1 MEHEGMVHALE
12 ETWRVLRPS
21 GLMVDLRPLSEEI
34 RVEIETAPEAR
45 IIVGELDESDWVED
59 DLAAER
65 AAGEAIGNG
74 WFRLAEQQRFDF
86 RWYFESLDELV
97 DYAGE
102 KWDDRVDDVI
112 LTHAAER
119 LAALPETAR
128 LCVRKPVHF
137 AIYKKE

>member
-21 GLMVDLRPLSEEI
+21 GVMVDLRPLSQEV
-34 RVEIETAPEAR
+34 RVEIETDPLTR
-45 IIVGELDESDWVED
+45 IIAGELDESDWLED
-59 DLAAER
+59 DLAADR
-65 AAGEAIGNG
+65 AGAEAIRSGR
-74 WFRLAEQQRFDF
+74 FRLVDQQQFDF

-102 KWDDRVDDVI
+102 KWDDRVDDVT

-137 AIYKKE
+137 AIYKR